1 MVLSSEESAAMK
13 GGKGF
18 SVITQRRPLK
28 FIDTVISHA
37 GAALVAWPLPIERCA
52 IPHELLV
59 PLSGAIVTVR
69 EAANLD
75 LLNDCP
81 AVGPFLGVS

>member
-37 GAALVAWPLPIERCA
+37 GAALVAWPP
-52 IPHELLV
+52 PH
-59 PLSGAIVTVR
+59 R
-69 EAANLD
+69 
-75 LLNDCP
+75 
-81 AVGPFLGVS
+81 AVCDPTRITCTSFWGNSHRPGSRKS